1 MDTEDQIPA
10 EDALNYLL
18 GRARLF
24 ILDLINFIDTALARL
39 PASPPR
45 QAIAYLTRR
54 ALLPAEAA
62 LRRAILLIASEL
74 DMPVPRAPVAISAS
88 RLAARPPGRQA
99 PAACAPIFRMSEP
112 PPRAAE
118 ADGVPPTAEYL
129 PEHLLP
135 RIRTL
140 TDEVLSAP
148 PPPPL
153 PAPVVRDPG
162 ARFFRRFAALRQ
174 AYEDPVREARRWL
187 RRQGAPHAAR
197 APIAS
202 GKIPG
207 ARRALGADAQA
218 LLRELTEAALRTLT
232 LNTS

>member
-39 PASPPR
+39 PASPSR
-45 QAIAYLTRR
+45 QVIAYLTRR

-62 LRRAILLIASEL
+62 LRRAILLIASEM
-74 DMPVPRAPVAISAS
+74 DVPVPRAP
-88 RLAARPPGRQA
+88 QA
-99 PAACAPIFRMSEP
+99 KSTRPAAPPLCKEAPGARAPVFRMSEP

-118 ADGVPPTAEYL
+118 ADGPPQKAEYL

-140 TDEVLSAP
+140 TGDVLSAL

-174 AYEDPVREARRWL
+174 AYENPVREARRWL
-187 RRQGAPHAAR
+187 RRRGAPHAAR
-197 APIAS
+197 APITS

-232 LNTS
+232 PNTS